1 MKEKTTEKGRA
12 WLKREMRPYRP
23 FVLFMAF
30 LTVAGTLLS
39 LAFAYLTRYIVN
51 NAVEG
56 NARLL
61 LVFSAVLLAVLLARI
76 AVQTSVKYFLERAR
90 AKINAGLRGKL
101 FARILRSDYA
111 GLEKYHSGDLL
122 NRLTTD
128 VSAVASGTVS
138 MLPALAGMAVQCV
151 GAIAALLTLD
161 ALFTG
166 IFVAGGLSVCALTVL
181 VRRKMKKYHKELV
194 EADGKSRS
202 FIQESLSSALTVK
215 AYGAEDK
222 ATEKSDALLDSYFG
236 KRMKKNRLDSCM
248 NGLFSLFSNAGVIFA
263 LVWCGISIL
272 RGNMDYGSVLSIIL
286 LLGQL
291 EYPFAMFSSIL
302 PVYYA
307 RAASAERLSEL
318 DDIPSEKMLPASSA
332 PLSSSESFSPSAPS
346 SSSAPLSSS
355 ESFSPSV
362 PSLSPTPT
370 LSSSPSAHRYN
381 FFPVPTSVLPF
392 TENSLTS
399 GLYEQTKGFRI
410 KKLTFDYGRERLFSE
425 ADAEF
430 AKGGVICI
438 TGESGSG
445 KSTLFKLLM
454 HIYAPLSG
462 GIYAIAGDGEHLLT
476 ERERGLFAYVP
487 QGNFLFSG
495 TIRENLAFFS
505 EEESEATLEERE
517 RRAVKAACAEFVFG
531 LPEGLDTPL
540 RERGGG
546 LSEGQLQR
554 LAVARALLSERPIL
568 LLDEATSALDG
579 ETEKRL
585 LENIRKEKN
594 KTCLI
599 VTHRPAALE
608 IADVVLRVQ
617 GGKIER
623 I

>member
-39 LAFAYLTRYIVN
+39 LTFAYLTRYIVN

-90 AKINAGLRGKL
+90 ARINAGLRGKL
-101 FARILRSDYA
+101 FAQILRSDYA

-138 MLPALAGMAVQCV
+138 MLPSLAGMAVQCV

-166 IFVAGGLSVCALTVL
+166 IFVAGGLAVCALTVL

-194 EADGKSRS
+194 EADGRSRS

-215 AYGAEDK
+215 AYGAEDR
-222 ATEKSDALLDSYFG
+222 ATEKSDSLLDSYFG

-248 NGLFSLFSNAGVIFA
+248 SGLFSLFSNAGVIFA

-302 PVYYA
+302 PMYYA

-318 DDIPSEKMLPASSA
+318 DGISSEKMLPS
-332 PLSSSESFSPSAPS
+332 PS
-346 SSSAPLSSS
+346 SSSAPFSPCAPSSS
-355 ESFSPSV
+355 SVTSSPP
-362 PSLSPTPT
+362 PSP
-370 LSSSPSAHRYN
+370 SPSAHRYN
-381 FFPVPTSVLPF
+381 SFPVPSSVPPF
-392 TENSLTS
+392 SENSFPS
-399 GLYEQTKGFRI
+399 RLYEQMKGFRME
-410 KKLTFDYGRERLFSE
+410 KLTFDYGRERLFSE
-425 ADAEF
+425 ANAEF

-462 GIYAIAGDGEHLLT
+462 GIYAVVGDGEHLLT

-505 EEESEATLEERE
+505 VEESEAVLEDRE
-517 RRAVKAACAEFVFG
+517 RRALKAACAEFVFG

>member
-12 WLKREMRPYRP
+12 WLKREMHPYRP

-39 LAFAYLTRYIVN
+39 LAFAYLTQYIVN

-101 FARILRSDYA
+101 FAQILRSDYA

-222 ATEKSDALLDSYFG
+222 ATEKSDALLDIYLG

-248 NGLFSLFSNAGVIFA
+248 NGLFSLFSNSGVIFA

-318 DDIPSEKMLPASSA
+318 DNIPSEKMLLAPSVPPSPSA
-332 PLSSSESFSPSAPS
+332 PFSPSA
-346 SSSAPLSSS
+346 
-355 ESFSPSV
+355 

-370 LSSSPSAHRYN
+370 PSSSPSAHRYN
-381 FFPVPTSVLPF
+381 SFPVPSSVLPF

-517 RRAVKAACAEFVFG
+517 RRALKAACAEFVFG

>member
-12 WLKREMRPYRP
+12 WLKREMHPYRP

-39 LAFAYLTRYIVN
+39 LAFAYLTQYIVN

-166 IFVAGGLSVCALTVL
+166 IFVAGGLAVCALTVL

-194 EADGKSRS
+194 EADGRSRS
-202 FIQESLSSALTVK
+202 FIQESLSSAFTVK
-215 AYGAEDK
+215 AYGAEDR
-222 ATEKSDALLDSYFG
+222 ATEKSDALLDIYFG

-318 DDIPSEKMLPASSA
+318 DDIPSEKILPAPPVPSPPSVSS
-332 PLSSSESFSPSAPS
+332 
-346 SSSAPLSSS
+346 
-355 ESFSPSV
+355 SPSV
-362 PSLSPTPT
+362 PSSSSVPSSPSAPPLSPTPP
-370 LSSSPSAHRYN
+370 LSPSPSAHRYN
-381 FFPVPTSVLPF
+381 SFPVPSSVLPF

-462 GIYAIAGDGEHLLT
+462 GIYAIAGDEEHLLT

-505 EEESEATLEERE
+505 EEENEATLEERE
-517 RRAVKAACAEFVFG
+517 RRALKAACAEFVFG

>member
-1 MKEKTTEKGRA
+1 MCIR
-12 WLKREMRPYRP
+12 
-23 FVLFMAF
+23 
-30 LTVAGTLLS
+30 
-39 LAFAYLTRYIVN
+39 
-51 NAVEG
+51 
-56 NARLL
+56 
-61 LVFSAVLLAVLLARI
+61 
-76 AVQTSVKYFLERAR
+76 
-90 AKINAGLRGKL
+90 
-101 FARILRSDYA
+101 D
-111 GLEKYHSGDLL
+111 
-122 NRLTTD
+122 
-128 VSAVASGTVS
+128 
-138 MLPALAGMAVQCV
+138 
-151 GAIAALLTLD
+151 
-161 ALFTG
+161 
-166 IFVAGGLSVCALTVL
+166 
-181 VRRKMKKYHKELV
+181 
-194 EADGKSRS
+194 
-202 FIQESLSSALTVK
+202 
-215 AYGAEDK
+215 
-222 ATEKSDALLDSYFG
+222 
-236 KRMKKNRLDSCM
+236 
-248 NGLFSLFSNAGVIFA
+248 
-263 LVWCGISIL
+263 
-272 RGNMDYGSVLSIIL
+272 
-286 LLGQL
+286 
-291 EYPFAMFSSIL
+291 
-302 PVYYA
+302 
-307 RAASAERLSEL
+307 
-318 DDIPSEKMLPASSA
+318 
-332 PLSSSESFSPSAPS
+332 
-346 SSSAPLSSS
+346 
-355 ESFSPSV
+355 
-362 PSLSPTPT
+362 SLSP
-370 LSSSPSAHRYN
+370 SPSAHRYN
-381 FFPVPTSVLPF
+381 SFPVPSSVLPF

-445 KSTLFKLLM
+445 KSTLFKLFM

-462 GIYAIAGDGEHLLT
+462 GIYAIAGDEEHLLT

-505 EEESEATLEERE
+505 EEENEATLEERE
-517 RRAVKAACAEFVFG
+517 RRALKAACAEFVFG

>member
-1 MKEKTTEKGRA
+1 
-12 WLKREMRPYRP
+12 
-23 FVLFMAF
+23 MAF

-39 LAFAYLTRYIVN
+39 LAFAYLTQYIVN

-101 FARILRSDYA
+101 FAQILRSDYA

-222 ATEKSDALLDSYFG
+222 ATEKSDALLDIYLG

-248 NGLFSLFSNAGVIFA
+248 NGLFSLFSNSGVIFA

-318 DDIPSEKMLPASSA
+318 DNIPSEKMLLAPSVPPSPSA
-332 PLSSSESFSPSAPS
+332 PFSPSA
-346 SSSAPLSSS
+346 
-355 ESFSPSV
+355 

-370 LSSSPSAHRYN
+370 PSSSPSAHRYN
-381 FFPVPTSVLPF
+381 SFPVPSSVLPF

-517 RRAVKAACAEFVFG
+517 RRALKAACAEFVFG

>member
-1 MKEKTTEKGRA
+1 M
-12 WLKREMRPYRP
+12 
-23 FVLFMAF
+23 
-30 LTVAGTLLS
+30 
-39 LAFAYLTRYIVN
+39 
-51 NAVEG
+51 
-56 NARLL
+56 
-61 LVFSAVLLAVLLARI
+61 
-76 AVQTSVKYFLERAR
+76 
-90 AKINAGLRGKL
+90 
-101 FARILRSDYA
+101 
-111 GLEKYHSGDLL
+111 
-122 NRLTTD
+122 
-128 VSAVASGTVS
+128 
-138 MLPALAGMAVQCV
+138 
-151 GAIAALLTLD
+151 
-161 ALFTG
+161 
-166 IFVAGGLSVCALTVL
+166 
-181 VRRKMKKYHKELV
+181 
-194 EADGKSRS
+194 
-202 FIQESLSSALTVK
+202 
-215 AYGAEDK
+215 
-222 ATEKSDALLDSYFG
+222 
-236 KRMKKNRLDSCM
+236 
-248 NGLFSLFSNAGVIFA
+248 
-263 LVWCGISIL
+263 
-272 RGNMDYGSVLSIIL
+272 
-286 LLGQL
+286 
-291 EYPFAMFSSIL
+291 
-302 PVYYA
+302 
-307 RAASAERLSEL
+307 
-318 DDIPSEKMLPASSA
+318 
-332 PLSSSESFSPSAPS
+332 
-346 SSSAPLSSS
+346 
-355 ESFSPSV
+355 
-362 PSLSPTPT
+362 
-370 LSSSPSAHRYN
+370 
-381 FFPVPTSVLPF
+381 
-392 TENSLTS
+392 TS
-399 GLYEQTKGFRI
+399 GLYEQTKGVRI

-445 KSTLFKLLM
+445 KSTLFKLFM

-462 GIYAIAGDGEHLLT
+462 GIYAIAGDEEHLLT

-505 EEESEATLEERE
+505 EEENEATLEERE
-517 RRAVKAACAEFVFG
+517 RRALKAACAEFVFG